1 MSAEPKA
8 MKVHILDKEYLVAC
22 PDGER
27 DALINA
33 AQHLDR
39 AMRQVRDSGKVF
51 GTERIAVITGLNL
64 THELLQKCQES
75 DQYSAA
81 VDSSLQRMRD
91 KIQMALQGDND
102 R

>member
-1 MSAEPKA
+1 MSSEPKA
-8 MKVHILDKEYLVAC
+8 MNVHILDKEYLVAC
-22 PDGER
+22 PDEER
-27 DALINA
+27 EALINA

-51 GTERIAVITGLNL
+51 GTERIAVITALNL
-64 THELLQKCQES
+64 THELLQKSQES
-75 DQYSAA
+75 EQYSAD

-91 KIQMALQGDND
+91 KIQVALQGDND